1 MPDKPSTSALAIAG
15 GAVVALAGLV
25 AYLVVSI
32 PLVEGLGS
40 KVKLPMFH
48 GGSTWV
54 DLMLFVLLGVFAIA
68 YLITRRDGVYA
79 WEVGLRAIAA
89 PLWVVNSVLGLIAAL
104 NTWDFTGSKESP
116 LVTASQDPRLMAQLI
131 LLLGVA
137 ILLLLDWLVLDKRSH
152 KAIADFVF
160 VAAATV
166 LLSDIFLD
174 PAKRALHPDSPV
186 LNSGWDIKGPFF
198 GIVAGLFVIS
208 LIIAWVVRGFVGP
221 ERQIA
226 EPSTKN

>member
-221 ERQIA
+221 ERPIV

>member
-1 MPDKPSTSALAIAG
+1 MPDKPSNSALAIAG
-15 GAVVALAGLV
+15 GAVLALAGLV
-25 AYLVVSI
+25 AYLVASI

-54 DLMLFVLLGVFAIA
+54 DLMLFVLLGVFAIV

-116 LVTASQDPRLMAQLI
+116 LLTASQDPRLMAQLI

-221 ERQIA
+221 ERPVF
-226 EPSTKN
+226 EPDAKN